1 MLLDH
6 VKFNLSHGF
15 PDHWGTSELERRLI
29 QNICQRKNY
38 DLVVNAT
45 WGFFECIHPVTK
57 GKMTKFEVTKDLVIN
72 HGAENVLFFNLVD
85 PLYID
90 STWYQVLRECSAHIG
105 LDKITTVGFVDT
117 KKFKQDL
124 PVPFWA
130 IYNSIY
136 FENYTIEQ
144 LEPANIEN
152 MFLCYNRKPTW
163 HRRILHKHF
172 HKNDLMSKGIFTLGN
187 EDPSKVILNRN
198 PNPMPFENNGMHG
211 DLNIPNDTLSLGPL
225 DAWNS
230 SFLVIV
236 TETDH
241 NMQTEVPFL
250 SEKIW
255 KPLIGMRPFVCL
267 GDRGTISSLKEA
279 GFYTFNEFFG
289 AEKDDLTV
297 SDIINIIKMY
307 RGDPHKDYQS
317 LRVKLVHN
325 RERFFQ
331 YAREQQQKL
340 GI

>member
-1 MLLDH
+1 MFD
-6 VKFNLSHGF
+6 LSHGF
-15 PDHWGTSELERRLI
+15 PRHWPTSKLEQDI
-29 QNICQRKNY
+29 IGKICEDKKF

-45 WGFFECIHPVTK
+45 WGFFECVHPVTK
-57 GKMTKFEVTKDLVIN
+57 DKMTKFDVTKDLVIN
-72 HGAENVLFFNLVD
+72 HGAENILFFNLVD
-85 PLYID
+85 PLYIE
-90 STWYQVLRECSAHIG
+90 STWYQVLRECADHIG
-105 LDKITTVGFVDT
+105 LDRITTVGFVDT
-117 KKFKQDL
+117 NKFKQDL

-136 FENYTIEQ
+136 FKNYTIEQ
-144 LEPANIEN
+144 LEPTSIEN

-163 HRRILHKHF
+163 HRRMLYSEF
-172 HKNDLMSKGIFTLGN
+172 DKNHLMSNGIFTLGN

-198 PNPMPFENNGMHG
+198 PNPLPFENNGMHG

-241 NMQTEVPFL
+241 NMRTEVPFL

-267 GDRGTISSLKEA
+267 GDRGTIRSLKED
-279 GFYTFNEFFG
+279 GFHTFNEFFG
-289 AEKDDLTV
+289 MEKDDLTV
-297 SDIINIIKMY
+297 SDIVSVVKMY
-307 RGDPHKDYQS
+307 QGDPHKDYQS
-317 LRVKLVHN
+317 LRVKLEHN

-331 YAREQQQKL
+331 YAHEQQQKL